1 MVARMRD
8 RNAAFRVLFIVL
20 FVCAMVGAQAFTLAW
35 DHPHQS
41 SEHCC
46 GLCHAGPLPF
56 VQPSISTNS
65 TPTLETAWLVWAP
78 ELQHQRETLPG
89 AGSSRAPPA

>member
-1 MVARMRD
+1 MGN
-8 RNAAFRVLFIVL
+8 RNAALRVLFVLL
-20 FVCAMVGAQAFTLAW
+20 FVCAMVGAQAITLAW

-56 VQPSISTNS
+56 VQPAISTS
-65 TPTLETAWLVWAP
+65 SAPTLETAWLVWAP
-78 ELQHQRETLPG
+78 GPESQRDVLPG
-89 AGSSRAPPA
+89 TGSSRAPPA